1 MRRMLTRILFLAVPA
16 TLGCSSDGPNTGNGT
31 QFLSPNCSTH
41 VHFTVAVDGSKATP
55 QMQLR
60 IESCRLDVDACPDMC
75 GYQMYQLSQLPANG
89 WVNPNNG
96 MQVFNGGDTGGAP
109 PELGVPVGGGSV
121 GIPPVA
127 CKVTFDGNTVNS
139 EFSYDQPTFGAGCA
153 EAGISGG
160 SGTAGGVK

>member
-1 MRRMLTRILFLAVPA
+1 MLTRILFIAVPA
-16 TLGCSSDGPNTGNGT
+16 TVGCSSDGPSTGNGT

-41 VHFTVAVDGSKATP
+41 VHFTVAVDGGKATP

-75 GYQMYQLSQLPANG
+75 GYQLYQLSQLPANG

-96 MQVFNGGDTGGAP
+96 TQVFNGGDTGAP
-109 PELGVPVGGGSV
+109 PQLGVPTGGGTV

-139 EFSYDQPTFGAGCA
+139 EFSFDQPTFGPGCA

-160 SGTAGGVK
+160 GSGAGGVK